1 MNYFL
6 VKIRY
11 DKMQENGIVKT
22 VTEQFLVDTLSFTDA
37 EARITEEM
45 KPYTQGEFMV
55 SAISRY
61 KVSESFLD
69 ESGERYYRCKL
80 EYITLDEKSGSEKKQ
95 GVFFLVQSDTIENAK
110 NIVVA
115 EMKKTTIDYDI
126 VKIEETKILDVFKQ
140 KQV

>member
-11 DKMQENGIVKT
+11 DKMQEDGIVKA

-80 EYITLDEKSGSEKKQ
+80 EYITLDEKSGGEKKQ

>member
-22 VTEQFLVDTLSFTDA
+22 VTEQFLVDALSFTEA
-37 EARITEEM
+37 ESRITEEM
-45 KPYTQGEFMV
+45 KPFISGEFTI

-61 KVSESFLD
+61 KVAESFLD

-80 EYITLDEKSGSEKKQ
+80 GYITLDEKSGGEKKQ
-95 GVFFLVQSDTIENAK
+95 GVFFLVQSDTIKDAR
-110 NIVVA
+110 NIIVT
-115 EMKKTTIDYDI
+115 EMKKTMIDYTI
-126 VKIEETKILDVFKQ
+126 QKIEETKILDVFK
-140 KQV
+140 

>member
-6 VKIRY
+6 VKIRH
-11 DKMQENGIVKT
+11 DKMHENGIIKT
-22 VTEQFLVDTLSFTDA
+22 VTEQFLVDALSFTEA
-37 EARITEEM
+37 ESRITEEV
-45 KPYTQGEFMV
+45 KPFISGEFTI

-61 KVSESFLD
+61 KVSESFL

-95 GVFFLVQSDTIENAK
+95 GVFFLVQSDSIENAK

-126 VKIEETKILDVFKQ
+126 VKIEETKIMDVFK
-140 KQV
+140 

>member
-11 DKMQENGIVKT
+11 DKMQENGIIKT
-22 VTEQFLVDTLSFTDA
+22 VTEQFLVDALSFTDA

-80 EYITLDEKSGSEKKQ
+80 EFITLDEKSGSEKKQ
-95 GVFFLVQSDTIENAK
+95 GAFFLVQSDTIENAK

-115 EMKKTTIDYDI
+115 EMKKTMIDYTI
-126 VKIEETKILDVFKQ
+126 QKIEETKILDVFKQ
-140 KQV
+140 K

>member
-1 MNYFL
+1 MNNYFL

-11 DKMQENGIVKT
+11 DKMQENGIIKT
-22 VTEQFLVDTLSFTDA
+22 VTEQFLVDALSFTDA

-115 EMKKTTIDYDI
+115 EMKKTMIDYTI
-126 VKIEETKILDVFKQ
+126 QKIEETKILDVFK
-140 KQV
+140 